1 MPLLLVITLFTK
13 DKNCNCATQVREEKE
28 RLEMKVDELQ
38 QQLDTER
45 DNASTE
51 LALVQADR
59 YRQSLLA

>member
-1 MPLLLVITLFTK
+1 
-13 DKNCNCATQVREEKE
+13 VREEKE
-28 RLEMKVDELQ
+28 RLEKKVDELQ